1 MEENVALNGNWKA
14 THVFYTNSRT
24 RWHECA
30 LYIMQRPP
38 FKRVCANTQEVAN
51 PENLNCNFVL
61 YTFLAIT
68 LFALFFPSLFLC
80 AVSNIFPIIFSLLSF
95 FFLLLDFLFS
105 FFLPSCFSLFLLFP
119 GHVLTSR
126 SVYLWYF
133 CANSESCVFNRCIVE
148 CKVNKF
154 CSFKSNNLL
163 SSNSGNYFL
172 Y

>member
-1 MEENVALNGNWKA
+1 MVTGRPHTYFIQIREQDGTSVLSTLCNDPLLNVYARQ
-14 THVFYTNSRT
+14 H
-24 RWHECA
+24 
-30 LYIMQRPP
+30 
-38 FKRVCANTQEVAN
+38 TQEVAN

-95 FFLLLDFLFS
+95 FLFFLLLDFLFS

-126 SVYLWYF
+126 SDPFISGIFARTAKAAFL
-133 CANSESCVFNRCIVE
+133 IVVSWNA
-148 CKVNKF
+148 K
-154 CSFKSNNLL
+154 
-163 SSNSGNYFL
+163 
-172 Y
+172 

>member
-1 MEENVALNGNWKA
+1 MVTGRPHTYFIQIREQDGTSVLSTLCNDPLLNVYARQ
-14 THVFYTNSRT
+14 H
-24 RWHECA
+24 
-30 LYIMQRPP
+30 
-38 FKRVCANTQEVAN
+38 TQEVAN

-95 FFLLLDFLFS
+95 FFYFS
-105 FFLPSCFSLFLLFP
+105 FSSIFCSPSFYRLVSLFFLLFP